1 MSEKQEQKV
10 AETQEQDQV
19 QDDGQ
24 DKVDQKLNEQTEKSE
39 QVEEY
44 KVNRSNL
51 EHSNEDKKL
60 DQNDEQK
67 SEEDQKNDQ
76 EQLDELKQSDDE
88 KENNQNEDEDD
99 QDSQEEIPE
108 SEKSLEKALEFK
120 EKANKYFYDQA
131 FDDAIEF
138 YYKALKYCPLSE
150 TKQCSVLNS
159 NLAICYLKKND
170 YETVIQYSSES
181 IKLDP
186 KFKKPYL
193 NRITAYE
200 KTEKLEEAIEDLKEL
215 EKLDPDD
222 KQIKTKIFIMQKDL
236 EKLNEKRKTEVL
248 SGLKDLGNTILG
260 KFGLSL
266 DNFKLN
272 QNDNGS
278 YNIQFSK

>member
-1 MSEKQEQKV
+1 MSEQQEQKV
-10 AETQEQDQV
+10 TEIQKNDQV
-19 QDDGQ
+19 EEDTKQQ
-24 DKVDQKLNEQTEKSE
+24 VDQKQIEQADKTE
-39 QVEEY
+39 QDEEY
-44 KVNRSNL
+44 KIEKVK
-51 EHSNEDKKL
+51 EDTK
-60 DQNDEQK
+60 QEPYDEQK
-67 SEEDQKNDQ
+67 NEENQKNDQ
-76 EQLDELKQSDDE
+76 ELEDELKQSDE
-88 KENNQNEDEDD
+88 ENEDNQNQDEDD
-99 QDSQEEIPE
+99 KDSQEEIPE
-108 SEKSLEKALEFK
+108 SEKTLEKALEFK
-120 EKANKYFYDQA
+120 EKANKYFYDQQ
-131 FDDAIEF
+131 FDDAIE
-138 YYKALKYCPLSE
+138 YYYQALRYCPQSE

-222 KQIKTKIFIMQKDL
+222 KQIKAKIFIMQKDL

-272 QNDNGS
+272 QNQNGS

>member
-1 MSEKQEQKV
+1 MSEQEEQKAAEIQKQEQV
-10 AETQEQDQV
+10 QQDAQEQVV
-19 QDDGQ
+19 QQ
-24 DKVDQKLNEQTEKSE
+24 TNEQTEKS
-39 QVEEY
+39 VKDEEY
-44 KVNRSNL
+44 KVKQDANYGQS
-51 EHSNEDKKL
+51 
-60 DQNDEQK
+60 DEQK
-67 SEEDQKNDQ
+67 SEEGQKNDQ
-76 EQLDELKQSDDE
+76 EFQDELIKQSDEDN
-88 KENNQNEDEDD
+88 ENNQNEDADDD

-131 FDDAIEF
+131 IDDAIEF
-138 YYKALKYCPLSE
+138 YYKALKYCPLQE

-170 YETVIQYSSES
+170 YETVIQYTSES

-248 SGLKDLGNTILG
+248 SGLKDLANTLLG
-260 KFGLSL
+260 KINLSL